1 MKISNANNLTPGYA
15 GLSIRTKG
23 LSSSSL
29 PKNDEKSFDAISIQS
44 EPRQIAERTFAAAI
58 SKELASD
65 VRIPVSD
72 ARLNELKEQISS
84 HTYKIDASAIASRML
99 LRSHHGCFCARR
111 RLNNGSLHRIH
122 LSDT

>member
-23 LSSSSL
+23 LSSS
-29 PKNDEKSFDAISIQS
+29 SIQS

-99 LRSHHGCFCARR
+99 LCKEAVE
-111 RLNNGSLHRIH
+111 
-122 LSDT
+122 

>member
-84 HTYKIDASAIASRML
+84 HTYKIDAFAITSRML
-99 LRSHHGCFCARR
+99 LCKEAVE
-111 RLNNGSLHRIH
+111 
-122 LSDT
+122 

>member
-58 SKELASD
+58 SNERTKGADFFPYLQD
-65 VRIPVSD
+65 RCFCDRI
-72 ARLNELKEQISS
+72 
-84 HTYKIDASAIASRML
+84 TDASVQ
-99 LRSHHGCFCARR
+99 G
-111 RLNNGSLHRIH
+111 GG
-122 LSDT
+122 

>member
-23 LSSSSL
+23 HSSSSL
-29 PKNDEKSFDAISIQS
+29 PKNDEKSFDAISI
-44 EPRQIAERTFAAAI
+44 QIAERTFAAAI

-99 LRSHHGCFCARR
+99 LCKEAVE
-111 RLNNGSLHRIH
+111 
-122 LSDT
+122 

>member
-72 ARLNELKEQISS
+72 ARTKGADFFPYLQDRCFCDRI
-84 HTYKIDASAIASRML
+84 TDASVQ
-99 LRSHHGCFCARR
+99 G
-111 RLNNGSLHRIH
+111 GG
-122 LSDT
+122 

>member
-58 SKELASD
+58 RRSD
-65 VRIPVSD
+65 PGFGRQTERTKGADFFPYLQDRCFCDRI
-72 ARLNELKEQISS
+72 
-84 HTYKIDASAIASRML
+84 TDASVQ
-99 LRSHHGCFCARR
+99 G
-111 RLNNGSLHRIH
+111 GG
-122 LSDT
+122 

>member
-23 LSSSSL
+23 HSSSSL
-29 PKNDEKSFDAISIQS
+29 PKNDEKSFDA
-44 EPRQIAERTFAAAI
+44 RQIAERTFAAAI

-99 LRSHHGCFCARR
+99 LCKEAVE
-111 RLNNGSLHRIH
+111 
-122 LSDT
+122 

>member
-65 VRIPVSD
+65 VRIPD
-72 ARLNELKEQISS
+72 AILNELKEQISS
-84 HTYKIDASAIASRML
+84 HTYKIDASAIASRMIL
-99 LRSHHGCFCARR
+99 CKEAVE
-111 RLNNGSLHRIH
+111 
-122 LSDT
+122 

>member
-1 MKISNANNLTPGYA
+1 MVALV
-15 GLSIRTKG
+15 
-23 LSSSSL
+23 
-29 PKNDEKSFDAISIQS
+29 DEVKPCLGPD
-44 EPRQIAERTFAAAI
+44 TAAAI

-99 LRSHHGCFCARR
+99 LCKEAVE
-111 RLNNGSLHRIH
+111 
-122 LSDT
+122 

>member
-1 MKISNANNLTPGYA
+1 MRLFSLWSDIERRPVWKISNANNLTPGYA

-29 PKNDEKSFDAISIQS
+29 PKNDEKSFLMRFRSSLNRDRLPSGH
-44 EPRQIAERTFAAAI
+44 FAAAI
-58 SKELASD
+58 SKNWHPTFGS
-65 VRIPVSD
+65 RFPD

-99 LRSHHGCFCARR
+99 LCKEAVE
-111 RLNNGSLHRIH
+111 
-122 LSDT
+122 

>member
-23 LSSSSL
+23 HSSSSL

-72 ARLNELKEQISS
+72 ARLKEQISS

-99 LRSHHGCFCARR
+99 LCKEAVE
-111 RLNNGSLHRIH
+111 
-122 LSDT
+122 

>member
-44 EPRQIAERTFAAAI
+44 EPRQIAEADICRRDLQRTGI
-58 SKELASD
+58 RRSD
-65 VRIPVSD
+65 PGFGRQTERTKGADFFPYLQDRCFCDRI
-72 ARLNELKEQISS
+72 
-84 HTYKIDASAIASRML
+84 TDASVQ
-99 LRSHHGCFCARR
+99 G
-111 RLNNGSLHRIH
+111 GG
-122 LSDT
+122 